1 MAIEAEETMTIRR
14 LANEIRQGSLS
25 PVELARQTLDR
36 INRAQPTL
44 NAYITVTEELALE
57 QARRAEREIREGR
70 DRGPLHGIPF
80 AAKDLFYTR
89 GIRTT
94 VGSKILRDFVPDHDA
109 AVIEKLREAG
119 AVLIGKTGLHEWAY
133 GITSNNP
140 HFGAIHNPWDR
151 TRIPGGSSG
160 GSTAALAAGLC
171 SFSLGS
177 DTGGSIRIPASFCG
191 VVGLKPTYGR
201 VSRYGLVAYASSLDQ
216 IGPFARDV
224 RGCAEILS
232 VIAGHDKM
240 DATSLKWPID
250 AYADRLLDDIKGL
263 RIGLPEEY
271 FGAGLDAEVE
281 SVVKSAVDQ
290 LETAGALVV
299 PVSLPH
305 TKYALAAY
313 YIIAPAEASAN
324 LSRFDGVKYGLSV
337 DGSDI
342 WESFAATRGRGF
354 GAEVKRRIM
363 IGTYALSAG
372 YYDAYYLRAQRART
386 LIKRDFDDALER
398 VDVIAGPTA
407 PTVAFKIGEKV
418 DDPVSMY
425 LTDVFTVPVNV
436 AGLPALVVPCGIAHS
451 MPVGLQFIG
460 PAGAESRL
468 LNLGSAFE
476 QITSSAQWR
485 PKLEIPEIPA
495 G

>member
-1 MAIEAEETMTIRR
+1 
-14 LANEIRQGSLS
+14 
-25 PVELARQTLDR
+25 
-36 INRAQPTL
+36 
-44 NAYITVTEELALE
+44 
-57 QARRAEREIREGR
+57 
-70 DRGPLHGIPF
+70 
-80 AAKDLFYTR
+80 
-89 GIRTT
+89 
-94 VGSKILRDFVPDHDA
+94 
-109 AVIEKLREAG
+109 
-119 AVLIGKTGLHEWAY
+119 
-133 GITSNNP
+133 
-140 HFGAIHNPWDR
+140 
-151 TRIPGGSSG
+151 
-160 GSTAALAAGLC
+160 
-171 SFSLGS
+171 
-177 DTGGSIRIPASFCG
+177 
-191 VVGLKPTYGR
+191 
-201 VSRYGLVAYASSLDQ
+201 VAYASSLDQ

-232 VIAGHDKM
+232 VIAGHDRM
-240 DATSLKWPID
+240 DATSLEWPVD
-250 AYADRLLDDIKGL
+250 AYADRLSNDIKGL

-271 FGAGLDAEVE
+271 FGAGLDSDVE
-281 SVVKSAVDQ
+281 TVVKSAIEQ
-290 LETAGALVV
+290 LEKAGALVV

-337 DGSDI
+337 DGTDI
-342 WESFAATRGRGF
+342 WESFSATRGKGF

-418 DDPVSMY
+418 DDPMSMY
-425 LTDVFTVPVNV
+425 LTDVFTVPVNI
-436 AGLPALVVPCGIAHS
+436 AGLPALVVPCGIAQS

-476 QITSSAQWR
+476 QITSSAPWR
-485 PKLEIPEIPA
+485 PELAIPEIIA